1 MIPGGVMPFSAWQ
14 EDQRVRRAIYVL
26 LALELGLV
34 IGFAAV
40 YQPFDHIYLW
50 GGHAVLR
57 GMRLYLVLAHA
68 NWFTYPPFAAL
79 IFTPLTAIPAFVVR
93 MCWELASVGAIG

>member
-1 MIPGGVMPFSAWQ
+1 MIPGSVMPFSAWQ

-40 YQPFDHIYLW
+40 YQPVKGHQEVRV
-50 GGHAVLR
+50 GGLVISWLAVTRNPGWWPSDLPVA
-57 GMRLYLVLAHA
+57 G
-68 NWFTYPPFAAL
+68 
-79 IFTPLTAIPAFVVR
+79 
-93 MCWELASVGAIG
+93 